1 MNDERAD
8 LILNMLR
15 AIRAEQAAQREKLD
29 EIISRIGALE
39 REVATLTLRFA
50 EMKVDFANLSVR
62 IDNLDHRLSRVEQR
76 LELVEV
82 PAPMLFDR
90 GAISDRLSNAA
101 WRLRPR
107 LGRRPSARLPGFPHS
122 SKMVHRSLANRSGTG
137 RRRARLRGAAR
148 RWRRGRCGRRGRADR
163 SGG

>member
-62 IDNLDHRLSRVEQR
+62 IDNLDHRLRRVEQR
-76 LELVEV
+76 LEFVEV
-82 PAPMLFDR
+82 PAP
-90 GAISDRLSNAA
+90 
-101 WRLRPR
+101 
-107 LGRRPSARLPGFPHS
+107 
-122 SKMVHRSLANRSGTG
+122 T
-137 RRRARLRGAAR
+137 
-148 RWRRGRCGRRGRADR
+148 
-163 SGG
+163 